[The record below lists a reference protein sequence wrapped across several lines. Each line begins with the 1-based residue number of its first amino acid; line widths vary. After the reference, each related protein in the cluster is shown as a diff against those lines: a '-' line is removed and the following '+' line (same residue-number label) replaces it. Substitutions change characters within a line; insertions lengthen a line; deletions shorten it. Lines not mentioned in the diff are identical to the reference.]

1 MGGAALAG
9 AAAVGLG
16 AWMVDE
22 VKEHNEHK
30 HEHHQ
35 QQHHHD
41 KKQHQQHG
49 HHH

>member
-35 QQHHHD
+35 QHHD
-41 KKQHQQHG
+41 KKHHQQHG